1 MNGDRDDYHDE
12 DHRESGGS
20 RDPAYASEHR
30 PHSISNAAARA
41 PAERLAQAPNA
52 DTVEAVS
59 SDHRRKQ
66 RRVRADAPPID
77 PAAWRRLAACTAAAI
92 VLQID
97 GTLITVALPRAGH
110 ALAIGAHA
118 QGLVLG
124 IYFLAYA
131 LTLWPGGRLVDAVGS
146 RDVAVL
152 GLAIFGL
159 GAALGALAG
168 SEGML
173 VASRVIQGAGAGLV
187 SPAALAGAVAGFPPA
202 RRGTALGIWGAG
214 SGMANLAGPL
224 LGGALT
230 VLLGWRANWWALVPL
245 AAISAV
251 SIWRL
256 TPPGLAVHGS
266 SEDGVAGGRLPRSP
280 VIAAATLVAALT
292 FAVMI
297 GTFFIAEQ
305 YLQNTV
311 GYSPLGAAAA
321 LILVALLV
329 GLAAPLA
336 GRLADARG
344 ERLPVAIGFGCAG
357 VALAVLGIPGVP
369 LHGLVSLP
377 LLLPV
382 GIGLGLLFAPT
393 SRAAL
398 NAAPGASH
406 GRVSALLSAG
416 RLIGAGIGAA
426 VAGIA
431 ISGSGGITAGHVHD
445 ALLGAAALC
454 LLVGVPAASRLVA
467 PQAAQAAPAA
477 SGGPADP
484 ASPAPLPPSAATS

>member
-1 MNGDRDDYHDE
+1 M
-12 DHRESGGS
+12 
-20 RDPAYASEHR
+20 
-30 PHSISNAAARA
+30 ARA
-41 PAERLAQAPNA
+41 NA
-52 DTVEAVS
+52 DTVGAMS
-59 SDHRRKQ
+59 SRATRSSSERRSRRRQ
-66 RRVRADAPPID
+66 RRARDSGPPID

-146 RDVAVL
+146 RNVAAV
-152 GLAIFGL
+152 GLTIFGL
-159 GAALGALAG
+159 GAALGALSG
-168 SEGML
+168 SGGML
-173 VASRVIQGAGAGLV
+173 IASRVIQGAGAGLV
-187 SPAALAGAVAGFPPA
+187 SPAALAGAVAGFPPE

-245 AAISAV
+245 AAVSA
-251 SIWRL
+251 IWMWRL
-256 TPPGLAVHGS
+256 TPPGLTV
-266 SEDGVAGGRLPRSP
+266 DGIDVETPLDAEARGPAADRAATDRRLPRSP

-305 YLQNTV
+305 YLQDAA

-357 VALAVLGIPGVP
+357 AALAVLGIPGVP

-377 LLLPV
+377 LLLPI
-382 GIGLGLLFAPT
+382 GLGLGLLFAPT

-398 NAAPGASH
+398 NAAPDASH

-416 RLIGAGIGAA
+416 RLIGAGAGAA
-426 VAGIA
+426 IAGVAIG
-431 ISGSGGITAGHVHD
+431 GGITAAHVHE
-445 ALLGAAALC
+445 ALLGAAAVC
-454 LLVGVPAASRLVA
+454 LLIGLPAASRLVA
-467 PQAAQAAPAA
+467 PAGTGAT
-477 SGGPADP
+477 SDP

>member
-1 MNGDRDDYHDE
+1 M
-12 DHRESGGS
+12 
-20 RDPAYASEHR
+20 
-30 PHSISNAAARA
+30 
-41 PAERLAQAPNA
+41 
-52 DTVEAVS
+52 S
-59 SDHRRKQ
+59 SDIRSETRTERRRGRG
-66 RRVRADAPPID
+66 RRRSRSAGPPID

-146 RDVAVL
+146 RNVAVV
-152 GLAIFGL
+152 GLTIFGL
-159 GAALGALAG
+159 GALLGALAG
-168 SEGML
+168 SAGVL

-187 SPAALAGAVAGFPPA
+187 SPAALAGAVAGFPPE

-245 AAISAV
+245 ATISAIW
-251 SIWRL
+251 IWRL
-256 TPPGLAVHGS
+256 TPPGLAVHGTANAPDS
-266 SEDGVAGGRLPRSP
+266 TANAPDSTADGAGDAGRRQRLVRSP

-305 YLQNTV
+305 YLQNAV

-336 GRLADARG
+336 GKLADARG

-357 VALAVLGIPGVP
+357 AALAVLGIPGVP

-382 GIGLGLLFAPT
+382 GVGLGLLFAPT

-398 NAAPGASH
+398 NAVPGASH

-426 VAGIA
+426 VAGVA
-431 ISGSGGITAGHVHD
+431 LDGGITAAHVHD
-445 ALLGAAALC
+445 ALLGAAGLC
-454 LLVGVPAASRLVA
+454 LLVGMPAASRLVA
-467 PQAAQAAPAA
+467 SHSAGAAT
-477 SGGPADP
+477 GGSADDP
-484 ASPAPLPPSAATS
+484 ANPARLPRSAATS